1 VTRPIRQYP
10 YYLLKLRDGFFDK
23 NVRARSTVAWPQDRV
38 RPASR
43 GTAERGDE
51 RQTVPVEHER
61 LRVADNLV
69 LVISLLGNPEIAE
82 KTSHI
87 TADAVREPKRITM
100 ATRRGRAA
108 RSERR
113 RISTNPV
120 RSRWCGHR
128 ARG

>member
-1 VTRPIRQYP
+1 MALTPHAAVDMEQRRCAPHDEQ
-10 YYLLKLRDGFFDK
+10 G
-23 NVRARSTVAWPQDRV
+23 
-38 RPASR
+38 
-43 GTAERGDE
+43 GTAECGDE

-61 LRVADNLV
+61 LPVADNLV

-82 KTSHI
+82 KTSHLK
-87 TADAVREPKRITM
+87 ADAVREPKRFTM
-100 ATRRGRAA
+100 ATRHGRAA